1 MKTGLLISLSAVI
14 LLGIGVGV
22 NLQKGSG
29 TQDIGVEPI
38 SDNLILLELFTSQ
51 GCSSCPPAESV
62 LSKIANDDRYGTVVI
77 PLAYHVDYWD
87 YLGWRDPFSSTRWTE
102 RQANYREAFGEA
114 TLYTPQ
120 IVIQGDYEAV
130 GSDEN
135 KIKKRISHLLS
146 TPKENSATISIENIE
161 LKDNQV
167 VLNVMASRQDTSF
180 KDMVMV
186 MAAVFENISA
196 TDVKAGENAGRTL
209 RNDYVVRFL
218 NAKPHMFSNDDQK
231 HIEVS
236 LLLED
241 DWKHEN
247 LGIVSWIQDAK
258 SMKIYHVDA
267 VKGLL
272 SNKGG

>member
-1 MKTGLLISLSAVI
+1 MKTGLVISLSAIV

-22 NLQKGSG
+22 NLQKEKSAS
-29 TQDIGVEPI
+29 DIDVEYF
-38 SDNLILLELFTSQ
+38 SEDLILLELFTSQ

-62 LSKIANDDRYGTVVI
+62 LSKIAKDDRYSAVVI

-87 YLGWRDPFSSTRWTE
+87 YLGWRDPFSSTQWTE

-120 IVIQGDYEAV
+120 IVIQGEYEAV

-135 KIKKRISHLLS
+135 KIKRRLNHLVS
-146 TPKENSATISIENIE
+146 TPKENPAKISIEDVK

-167 VLNVMASRQDTSF
+167 VLDIMASRQDTAF

-209 RNDYVVRFL
+209 RNDFVVRSL
-218 NAKPHMFSNDDQK
+218 NAKPLMLSKDGQK
-231 HIEVS
+231 QIQVS

-241 DWKHEN
+241 DWNQEN
-247 LGIVSWIQDAK
+247 LGVVSWIQDAT
-258 SMKIYHVDA
+258 SMEIYHVDA
-267 VKGLL
+267 TKGLV
-272 SNKGG
+272 GTTDG